1 VSNTL
6 LAGSDLFDSDD
17 PRLIADDSL
26 SAAEKDDA
34 MFYDVDAII
43 DIDVETLREQ
53 ARRHLEDDTVT
64 TGYTAD
70 RAAVLRLL
78 NNCLATELIGALRYR
93 RHHFLAKG
101 VRAKAIADVFMHH
114 AQLQQAHAD
123 NLAERVVQL
132 GGEPVFSPL
141 HLLNRSYA
149 EYVER
154 YSLLNM
160 IQENLVGA
168 RIMIDS
174 YRDII
179 QQLRPHDA
187 VTVRLLE
194 QLLAA
199 QEECADVLAKLIG
212 DLPQEYAR
220 ARRKL
225 VPRTYN

>member
-1 VSNTL
+1 
-6 LAGSDLFDSDD
+6 
-17 PRLIADDSL
+17 
-26 SAAEKDDA
+26 
-34 MFYDVDAII
+34 
-43 DIDVETLREQ
+43 
-53 ARRHLEDDTVT
+53 
-64 TGYTAD
+64 
-70 RAAVLRLL
+70 
-78 NNCLATELIGALRYR
+78 
-93 RHHFLAKG
+93 
-101 VRAKAIADVFMHH
+101 
-114 AQLQQAHAD
+114 
-123 NLAERVVQL
+123 
-132 GGEPVFSPL
+132 
-141 HLLNRSYA
+141 
-149 EYVER
+149 VER